1 MHEVSAKKKEFQ
13 CEECEEVFR
22 QEANLLNHRK
32 CSGEEASG
40 RERRK
45 CACGKEFSKSYY
57 TKHRQMC
64 PAVVEAV
71 VQMRPRV
78 YKRRELRVDVE

>member
-1 MHEVSAKKKEFQ
+1 MEKRLAEEKEG
-13 CEECEEVFR
+13 
-22 QEANLLNHRK
+22 
-32 CSGEEASG
+32 S
-40 RERRK
+40 
-45 CACGKEFSKSYY
+45 GKEYSKSCY

>member
-1 MHEVSAKKKEFQ
+1 MCKLKGGLKVHRRRMHEVSAKKKEFQ

-22 QEANLLNHRK
+22 QKANLLNHKK

-45 CACGKEFSKSYY
+45 WE
-57 TKHRQMC
+57 RI
-64 PAVVEAV
+64 
-71 VQMRPRV
+71 
-78 YKRRELRVDVE
+78 

>member
-1 MHEVSAKKKEFQ
+1 MLDGVEAGCGAEVGKSKESVVESEVSGCKMSKKMQARVVEAKKEFK

-22 QEANLLNHRK
+22 QKANLLNHKK

-45 CACGKEFSKSYY
+45 WE
-57 TKHRQMC
+57 RI
-64 PAVVEAV
+64 
-71 VQMRPRV
+71 
-78 YKRRELRVDVE
+78 